1 MKRPILVVALGL
13 ALVVADRIAR
23 GWEEHVSFV
32 SGMAGTS
39 WVIGSIV
46 IVLRILAALA
56 PILLLAGAADAFFAW
71 RACKLERG

>member
-1 MKRPILVVALGL
+1 MRRPVVVVALGL
-13 ALVVADRIAR
+13 LLVVADRVAR

-32 SGMAGTS
+32 SGMSGAS

-46 IVLRILAALA
+46 IVLRIFAALA
-56 PILLLAGAADAFFAW
+56 PILLLAGTADAFFVW